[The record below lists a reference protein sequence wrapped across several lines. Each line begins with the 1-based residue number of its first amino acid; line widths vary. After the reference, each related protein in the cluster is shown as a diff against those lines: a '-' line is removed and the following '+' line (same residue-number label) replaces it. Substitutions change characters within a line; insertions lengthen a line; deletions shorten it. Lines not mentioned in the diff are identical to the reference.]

1 MRESLELRELID
13 IILKGKWTIVL
24 SIIIGIAIA
33 YVISWYFL
41 EEEYESK
48 AVVQVASG
56 TQDTGI
62 MSNFIATEFTPLVYI
77 QRIQNETKM
86 NEAFN
91 KSDFERFNPENLLIK
106 NEPNS
111 NLVELV
117 YTGLTPQETQQG
129 LQVLINETKSDMNN
143 SVKKTLVD
151 LEATYLSESEV
162 LSSEIE
168 NLMVTYNNLISSN
181 GLPEILILQTI
192 SDTQFVIDLNEKQS
206 AALANIDGNVQN
218 QLLQIKAKIDA
229 KSDEYR
235 SVLAKYQSVK
245 TGLDSFN
252 PDPFIRIII
261 EPTYAEN
268 PTSPNKLLNLI
279 IGFLLATILGTAIV
293 LFSAYWKRTE
303 NINTI

>member
-13 IILKGKWTIVL
+13 IIFKGKWIIVL
-24 SIIIGIAIA
+24 TIIIGIVIA
-33 YVISWYFL
+33 FVISWYFM
-41 EEEYESK
+41 EDRYESK

-86 NEAFN
+86 NEAFS
-91 KSDFERFNPENLLIK
+91 KSNFESFNQENLLIK

-143 SVKKTLVD
+143 SVKKTLDD

-181 GLPEILILQTI
+181 ELPEILILQTI
-192 SDTQFVIDLNEKQS
+192 SDTQFVIDLNEQQS

-279 IGFLLATILGTAIV
+279 IGFLLAIILGTAIV
-293 LFSAYWKRTE
+293 LFRAYWKRTG

>member
-24 SIIIGIAIA
+24 TIIIGIVIA
-33 YVISWYFL
+33 FVISWYFM

-86 NEAFN
+86 NEAFS
-91 KSDFERFNPENLLIK
+91 KSNFESFNPENLLIK

-129 LQVLINETKSDMNN
+129 LQVLINETKLDMNN
-143 SVKKTLVD
+143 SVKKTLD
-151 LEATYLSESEV
+151 ELEATYLSESEV

-192 SDTQFVIDLNEKQS
+192 SDTQFVIDLNEQQS

-261 EPTYAEN
+261 EPTYTEN
-268 PTSPNKLLNLI
+268 ATSPNKLLNLI

-293 LFSAYWKRTE
+293 LFSSYWKKTG